1 MAKAPMAFT
10 RSEFGTDVEILFN
23 SEYVGRAITLD
34 TTAFEEGICKAG
46 TPIDKDGK
54 KLDGETADNIIGILL
69 LDVYEE
75 RPQGTVV
82 MGGYIN
88 QKVAQE
94 HSGVTIGAD
103 QKTALNNIVFVD
115 TSAGE

>member
-1 MAKAPMAFT
+1 MAKAEMAFAH
-10 RSEFGTDVEILFN
+10 SVVSGNVEILFN
-23 SEYVGRAITLD
+23 SEYVGRAVTLD

-54 KLDGETADNIIGILL
+54 KLDGETATNILGILL

-75 RPQGTVV
+75 RPQATVV

-88 QKVAQE
+88 TAVAQE
-94 HSGVTIGAD
+94 HSGVTIGD
-103 QKTALNNIVFVD
+103 EQKTALNNIVFC
-115 TSAGE
+115 